1 MTSRPSG
8 ATLTSVNVT
17 VRYWASAR
25 AVAGCDSER
34 LGVQVGSVQ
43 VGGPAVDGP
52 QVGSVQVGDVLA
64 AAAAAHTG
72 LAVVLDVSTILLDGR
87 AVTASEPLTEGAIL
101 EVLPPF
107 AGG

>member
-1 MTSRPSG
+1 MASGSG
-8 ATLTSVNVT
+8 AVSTAVQIT

-25 AVAGCDSER
+25 AAAGCESESFT
-34 LGVQVGSVQ
+34 GHHVGE
-43 VGGPAVDGP
+43 
-52 QVGSVQVGDVLA
+52 VLE

-72 LAVVLDVSTILLDGR
+72 LGKVLAVSTILMDGR
-87 AVTASEPLTEGAIL
+87 PVAASLPLSEGATI

>member
-1 MTSRPSG
+1 MPSG
-8 ATLTSVNVT
+8 PAGATRTSVNVT

-25 AVAGCDSER
+25 AAAGCDSEIFAG
-34 LGVQVGSVQ
+34 LS
-43 VGGPAVDGP
+43 
-52 QVGSVQVGDVLA
+52 VGDVLA

-72 LAVVLDVSTILLDGR
+72 LSVVLAVSTILMDGR
-87 AVTASEPLTEGAIL
+87 AVTPAEPLTEGSAL

>member
-1 MTSRPSG
+1 MTSGSDVTPAGSD
-8 ATLTSVNVT
+8 VT

-25 AVAGCDSER
+25 AAAGCDSEPFSGHR
-34 LGVQVGSVQ
+34 
-43 VGGPAVDGP
+43 
-52 QVGSVQVGDVLA
+52 VGDVLE

-72 LAVVLDVSTILLDGR
+72 LADVLAVSTILLDGR
-87 AVTASEPLTEGAIL
+87 AVTASQPLEGGSTL

>member
-1 MTSRPSG
+1 MPSG
-8 ATLTSVNVT
+8 PAGATRTSVNVT

-25 AVAGCDSER
+25 AVTGRDTESFTG
-34 LGVQVGSVQ
+34 L
-43 VGGPAVDGP
+43 D
-52 QVGSVQVGDVLA
+52 VGDVLA

-72 LAVVLDVSTILLDGR
+72 LSVVLDVSTILLDGR
-87 AVTASEPLTEGAIL
+87 AVTAAEPVSEGVTL

>member
-1 MTSRPSG
+1 MTSGQGVTPAG
-8 ATLTSVNVT
+8 ADVT

-25 AVAGCDSER
+25 AAAGCDSEH
-34 LGVQVGSVQ
+34 LTGY
-43 VGGPAVDGP
+43 
-52 QVGSVQVGDVLA
+52 QVGDVLA

-72 LAVVLDVSTILLDGR
+72 LGVVLGVSTILLDGR
-87 AVTASEPLTEGAIL
+87 PAVASQTLPEGAVL

>member
-1 MTSRPSG
+1 MTSGPAG
-8 ATLTSVNVT
+8 ASRGSVTVT

-25 AVAGCDSER
+25 ATAGRDSDR
-34 LGVQVGSVQ
+34 FMGHR
-43 VGGPAVDGP
+43 
-52 QVGSVQVGDVLA
+52 VGDVLD

-72 LAVVLDVSTILLDGR
+72 LSAVLDVSTILLDGR
-87 AVTASEPLTEGAIL
+87 AVTVSEQLSEGATL